1 MLAYSVHSLPPREV
15 PVKKQIFWWS
25 AARDVGSIAP
35 QLKSLGYTVETPP
48 DLRSGSGFNGA
59 DIIVVDSAAELA
71 AGATW
76 ARVLGACREKQVL
89 FFSDCAR
96 ERADVRRAGAYYVG
110 RSARTADE
118 VILVLAR
125 AAALTCR
132 VTNRVDPTR
141 ELLVGDSAAMG
152 SLRRALWHLAESP
165 RTSVLL
171 QGEPGVGK
179 RTFARALHLAT
190 AKEQAFED
198 LSQVQDL
205 ERAVTKAQAATLYL
219 GDLSRLSSAA
229 QRRLASV
236 LGQSQHSGETR
247 FVGALTI
254 LPGAGA
260 SAWSL
265 LAELSKRFLLTL
277 DVPPL
282 RERSDDVPLLL
293 DCLLA
298 RLAQEHSSSGLQLT
312 ADAQRALEAHLYP
325 DNVRELEGLLRRAL
339 LLAQDGY
346 IDVCHLPSTIHR
358 PSAGYRLPSTGV
370 SLELLEREVLTQ
382 ALRIAGGNRTRAAS
396 LLGLT
401 RDQVRYRL
409 TKLRVDDARADSQ
422 VA

>member
-1 MLAYSVHSLPPREV
+1 MALAHGVQPLRQV
-15 PVKKQIFWWS
+15 LVKKHILWWS
-25 AARDVGSIAP
+25 ATHDFAGIASR
-35 QLKSLGYTVETPP
+35 LTSLGYTVETA
-48 DLRSGSGFNGA
+48 RESGPGSSFGST
-59 DIIVVDSAAELA
+59 DVIVVDSAEDLRASP
-71 AGATW
+71 TW
-76 ARVLGACREKQVL
+76 SRVLGACPEKPVV
-89 FFSDCAR
+89 FFSHCAR
-96 ERADVRRAGAYYVG
+96 ERADLRRAGAYYVG
-110 RSARTADE
+110 RPGRTADE
-118 VILVLAR
+118 LTLVVAR
-125 AAALTCR
+125 AAALR
-132 VTNRVDPTR
+132 SRSPNRVDPTR
-141 ELLVGDSAAMG
+141 ELLVGESPAMG
-152 SLRRALWHLAESP
+152 HLRRALWHLAKSP

-190 AKEQAFED
+190 AREQTFED
-198 LSQVQDL
+198 LSQVHDL
-205 ERAVTKAQAATLYL
+205 ERAVSKSQAATAYL

-236 LGQSQHSGETR
+236 LNQAQRSGQTR
-247 FVGALTI
+247 FVAALTI
-254 LPGAGA
+254 LPGADA
-260 SAWSL
+260 SVWSL

-282 RERSDDVPLLL
+282 RERSGDVPLLV

-298 RLAQEHSSSGLQLT
+298 RLVRGHEASGFRLS

-346 IDVCHLPSTIHR
+346 IDVCHLPTTIHR

-409 TKLRVDDARADSQ
+409 TKLRVDDARADSR